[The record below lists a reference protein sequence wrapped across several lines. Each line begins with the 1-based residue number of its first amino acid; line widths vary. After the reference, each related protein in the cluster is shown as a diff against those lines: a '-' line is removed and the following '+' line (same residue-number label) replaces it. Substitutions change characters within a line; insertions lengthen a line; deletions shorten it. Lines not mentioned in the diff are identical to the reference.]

1 MASQNVT
8 FSVAPSVITNI
19 AISLDDVV
27 LMLTHDV
34 FDLFRWT
41 QDDTVRQRIVDLARV
56 LPSKT
61 CLPIVQ

>member
-34 FDLFRWT
+34 FDLFRWA

-56 LPSKT
+56 LPAKT

>member
-34 FDLFRWT
+34 FDLFRWA

-56 LPSKT
+56 LPAKT
-61 CLPIVQ
+61 CPPIVQ